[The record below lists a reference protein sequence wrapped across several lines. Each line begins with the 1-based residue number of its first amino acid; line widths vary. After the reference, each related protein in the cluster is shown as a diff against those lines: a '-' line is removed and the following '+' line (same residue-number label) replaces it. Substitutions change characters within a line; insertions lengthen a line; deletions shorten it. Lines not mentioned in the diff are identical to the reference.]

1 MRLGIYGGSFDPVHF
16 GHLLV
21 AENCRE
27 QRKLDE
33 VWFIPA
39 ATSPHKQHSAPAE
52 ASHRVEM
59 LKLAIAGYEP
69 FHVSTLET
77 ERGGVSYT
85 VDTLEQLHADDPGR
99 ELFLILGADALV
111 ELPTWKNPARICE
124 LALPMVVCRAYA
136 PDPDFSVLAGLVTRE
151 RIAAAQAVEVK
162 MAPIGIASSDIRR
175 RVESGRSIR
184 FRTPRAVEKYIET
197 HRLYQSTLDR
207 ADESNGPR

>member
-27 QRKLDE
+27 QRKLDQ
-33 VWFIPA
+33 VLFVPA
-39 ATSPHKQHSAPAE
+39 DTSPHKQHRAPADG
-52 ASHRVEM
+52 SHRVEM

-69 FHVSTLET
+69 FRVSTLEI
-77 ERGGVSYT
+77 ERGGISYT
-85 VDTLEQLHADDPGR
+85 VDTLEQLHAEDPAR
-99 ELFLILGADALV
+99 EMFLILGADALAD
-111 ELPTWKNPARICE
+111 LPTWKNPARICE

-136 PDPDFSVLAGLVTRE
+136 PEPDFSALAGLVPRE

-162 MAPIGIASSDIRR
+162 MAPIAIASSDIRR
-175 RVESGRSIR
+175 RVESGKSIR

-197 HRLYQSTLDR
+197 HGLYQSTQ
-207 ADESNGPR
+207 P